1 MKLELGSMRLETMAR
16 SGGGAAASEVR
27 AAMPTVESLETGRF
41 ESVRPVEQSREAVET
56 LNRAL
61 EAAQR
66 DLRFQLDEDS
76 GRVIVQV
83 VEPASGEVIRQIPNE
98 EVLRMASRL
107 GAGDALRSLGLEQ
120 WT

>member
-1 MKLELGSMRLETMAR
+1 MRLETMVR
-16 SGGGAAASEVR
+16 SGGGPAAGEVR
-27 AAMPTVESLETGRF
+27 AAGKLVDVLETGRF
-41 ESVRPVEQSREAVET
+41 EAPRPVEQVGAAVET

-66 DLRFQLDEDS
+66 DLRFQLDDES

-83 VEPASGEVIRQIPNE
+83 VEPASGEVIRQMPSE

-107 GAGDALRSLGLEQ
+107 GAGEPLPSLGLEQ

>member
-1 MKLELGSMRLETMAR
+1 MRLETIVR
-16 SGGGAAASEVR
+16 SGGGPGAGDMRPVGR
-27 AAMPTVESLETGRF
+27 AVGVLETGSF
-41 ESVRPVEQSREAVET
+41 GSPRPVEQTREAVET

-61 EAAQR
+61 EVAQR

-107 GAGDALRSLGLEQ
+107 VTGDALGSLGLEQ
-120 WT
+120 RS